1 MVNQLNGE
9 IERSNQSQLSLIYVV
24 VFAYFVFATILAIV
38 SWRGL
43 VADGVGYFISLLGRR
58 WPTTFE
64 SSRIFAHV
72 IVQWPVVFALR
83 AGVTDITTLLYVH
96 SFGLYYLGPLQ
107 LILCYLIVPRDKR
120 IDLIWPLISL
130 FAGSINEWFVAVTE
144 SHVMT
149 FIFWPLVLF
158 MLYGRIDQ
166 RIRFLVFLG
175 LTCASL
181 LLYETMAVQGLILA
195 GFALW
200 RRRQVYRVAERILWL
215 AVAGWFF
222 LGTSLGNLFYSE
234 STQN

>member
-9 IERSNQSQLSLIYVV
+9 FERCNQHQLSGIYVV

-43 VADGVGYFISLLGRR
+43 VADGVGYFLSLLGRR
-58 WPTTFE
+58 WPSTFATP
-64 SSRIFAHV
+64 RIFAHV

-107 LILCYLIVPRDKR
+107 LILCYLIVPRDKK

-130 FAGSINEWFVAVTE
+130 FAGSINAWFVAVTE

-158 MLYGRIDQ
+158 MLHGRIDR
-166 RIRFLVFLG
+166 RICFVVFLT

-181 LLYETMAVQGLILA
+181 GGTGTYPSGIRALA
-195 GFALW
+195 SQSSLPGGGANP
-200 RRRQVYRVAERILWL
+200 VARGGRMVLS
-215 AVAGWFF
+215 GY
-222 LGTSLGNLFYSE
+222 GSSNLFYSE